1 MTVLTFL
8 NQPAT
13 EREDD
18 RAYAAEY
25 EAGQLLLA
33 LNPLSVTLIRPIPVI
48 VPWQRYFVEV
58 FLLIFEVSPHARI
71 ILLHVHVDVVLLFL
85 NCLLDL
91 GHLQLLDVV
100 LVVVRLILVLHHR
113 SLRAVKTKVALY

>member
-1 MTVLTFL
+1 MTVLSFL
-8 NQPAT
+8 DQPAA

-18 RAYAAEY
+18 CAYAAEY
-25 EAGQLLLA
+25 KAGQLLLA
-33 LNPLSVTLIRPIPVI
+33 LNPLNVSLIRPIPVI
-48 VPWQRYFVEV
+48 VPRQRHFVEV

-71 ILLHVHVDVVLLFL
+71 ILLHVDVVLLFL

-113 SLRAVKTKVALY
+113 SLRIVKTKVALY